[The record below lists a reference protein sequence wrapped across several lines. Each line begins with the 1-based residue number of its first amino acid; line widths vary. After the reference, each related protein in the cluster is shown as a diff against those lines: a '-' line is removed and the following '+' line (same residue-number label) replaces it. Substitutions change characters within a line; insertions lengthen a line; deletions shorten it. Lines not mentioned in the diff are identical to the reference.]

1 MRTLIPALTSV
12 ALLSGCTHWGTATVY
27 GPKHEVERR
36 LLGEPSLATTSS
48 SNLSAGFAGS
58 HGNGLS
64 LAGLDAGTDSMSR
77 THCVQQAEIVYE
89 QPYELQPVPEG
100 RAADVAGAVVLGF
113 VGLGVMVAAKISSE
127 TIFEPGDPLYEEPPS
142 PVGGYLVGG
151 AMIAGGVGLL
161 AYSFNKL
168 PKAPKPAVQQSKRNW
183 TQNELVE
190 ATGCTMP
197 GQNVAS
203 VPQPQAQPQPAP
215 QPQPLQTRPLAQP
228 AAATVAPQP
237 AAAATGTPSNDAAMR
252 LKKLDDLRASGAITE
267 SEYQKKR
274 KQIIDSI

>member
-1 MRTLIPALTSV
+1 MSV
-12 ALLSGCTHWGTATVY
+12 LATTALLSGCTHWGTATVY
-27 GPKHEVERR
+27 GPKHVVEQR

-48 SNLSAGFAGS
+48 SNLSAGFAGI
-58 HGNGLS
+58 HGNGVGV
-64 LAGLDAGTDSMSR
+64 AGLDAGTDSMTR
-77 THCVQQAEIVYE
+77 THCVQQAEVVYE

-100 RAADVAGAVVLGF
+100 RPADVAGAVVLGF

-142 PVGGYLVGG
+142 PVPGYVIGG

-168 PKAPKPAVQQSKRNW
+168 PKGPKPQVQQSKRNW
-183 TQNELVE
+183 TQTELVE
-190 ATGCTMP
+190 ATGCAMP
-197 GQNVAS
+197 GQNVAA
-203 VPQPQAQPQPAP
+203 VPPQTQPQQAQP

-228 AAATVAPQP
+228 AATAQP
-237 AAAATGTPSNDAAMR
+237 ATTTTPAASTTQSNDTAVR

-267 SEYQKKR
+267 AEYQKKR
-274 KQIIDSI
+274 KQIIDSL